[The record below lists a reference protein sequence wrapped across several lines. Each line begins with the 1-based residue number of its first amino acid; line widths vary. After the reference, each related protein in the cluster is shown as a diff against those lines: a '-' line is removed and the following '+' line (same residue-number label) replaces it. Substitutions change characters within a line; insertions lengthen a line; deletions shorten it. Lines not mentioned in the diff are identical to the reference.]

1 MDEGVWEDMRERLMG
16 LTTKQLRQIAR
27 DEGICLGYD
36 ASRKDTTVGA
46 IVSARR
52 HRALRGEVVATG
64 EEANGSDWC
73 REYGSIRKGRAW
85 TSTRA

>member
-1 MDEGVWEDMRERLMG
+1 MDEREKVWEDMRERLTG
-16 LTTKQLRQIAR
+16 LTLRQLRQIAR

-52 HRALRGEVVATG
+52 HRAMRGEVVTTG
-64 EEANGSDWC
+64 GKPSGGDWC
-73 REYGSIRKGRAW
+73 REYGSIRKGERK
-85 TSTRA
+85 

>member
-1 MDEGVWEDMRERLMG
+1 MSEDIWDEMRERLMG

-27 DEGICLGYD
+27 DEHICLGYD

-52 HRALRGEVVATG
+52 HRAMSGEVVTTG
-64 EEANGSDWC
+64 ERVEDYRRFAFSPNGI
-73 REYGSIRKGRAW
+73 YAKGSMK
-85 TSTRA
+85 

>member
-1 MDEGVWEDMRERLMG
+1 MDEGVWEDMRERLMV
-16 LTTKQLRQIAR
+16 LTTRQLRQIAR

-52 HRALRGEVVATG
+52 HRAMRGEVVTTG
-64 EEANGSDWC
+64 ERVDEFRRFAFSPNGIYAKEEA
-73 REYGSIRKGRAW
+73 R
-85 TSTRA
+85 

>member
-1 MDEGVWEDMRERLMG
+1 MREDVWEDMRVRLMG

-52 HRALRGEVVATG
+52 HRALRGEVVTTG
-64 EEANGSDWC
+64 ERVDDYRRFAFSPNGI
-73 REYGSIRKGRAW
+73 YGGGRK
-85 TSTRA
+85 

>member
-1 MDEGVWEDMRERLMG
+1 MNEGIWEDMRERLMS

-27 DEGICLGYD
+27 DEGICLGYE

-52 HRALRGEVVATG
+52 HRAMSGEVVTTG
-64 EEANGSDWC
+64 GEASGRDWC
-73 REYGSIRKGRAW
+73 REYGSIRKGVR
-85 TSTRA
+85 R

>member
-1 MDEGVWEDMRERLMG
+1 MSEAIWDEMRERLMS

-52 HRALRGEVVATG
+52 HRAMSGEVVTTG
-64 EEANGSDWC
+64 EKVDEYRRFAYSPNGI
-73 REYGSIRKGRAW
+73 YAKGG
-85 TSTRA
+85 TR

>member
-1 MDEGVWEDMRERLMG
+1 MNEGIWDDMRERLMG
-16 LTTKQLRQIAR
+16 LTTKQLRQLAK

-52 HRALRGEVVATG
+52 HRALRGEVVTTG
-64 EEANGSDWC
+64 EGVDEYRRFAFSPNGI
-73 REYGSIRKGRAW
+73 YAKGGAK
-85 TSTRA
+85 

>member
-1 MDEGVWEDMRERLMG
+1 MDEDVWDDMRERLMG

-52 HRALRGEVVATG
+52 HRAMRGEAVTTG
-64 EEANGSDWC
+64 GKVDEFRRFAFSPNGI
-73 REYGSIRKGRAW
+73 YGGGRK
-85 TSTRA
+85 

>member
-1 MDEGVWEDMRERLMG
+1 MNEAIWDEMRERLMD
-16 LTTKQLRQIAR
+16 LTTKQLRQLAK

-64 EEANGSDWC
+64 ESVDECRRFAFSPNGI
-73 REYGSIRKGRAW
+73 YAKGGAK
-85 TSTRA
+85 

>member
-1 MDEGVWEDMRERLMG
+1 MSDDIWEDMRERLMG

-52 HRALRGEVVATG
+52 HRALRGEAVTTG
-64 EEANGSDWC
+64 EKVDDYRRFAFSPNGI
-73 REYGSIRKGRAW
+73 YAKGGAR
-85 TSTRA
+85 